1 MDSIVGAIRSEK
13 TGRPHRK
20 VAKRVKNLFLNESD
34 DDVPEPFYDS
44 DHENDHE
51 FTEKDAELEAVSSSG
66 DDNDE
71 NDDIVGHAKPAKVS
85 QQRGGKGLPYNP
97 PSSLAPILNEY
108 RDRRLEAM
116 KDAFANDSYE
126 AEISWKPNDDDVLE
140 IERTVLSRYV
150 NL

>member
-20 VAKRVKNLFLNESD
+20 VSKRVHNLFLNESD
-34 DDVPEPFYDS
+34 DDVPEREYDS

-51 FTEKDAELEAVSSSG
+51 FTEKDAEFEAVSSSG

-71 NDDIVGHAKPAKVS
+71 NDDNVGHAKPAKGS
-85 QQRGGKGLPYNP
+85 QQSGGKRLPYVP
-97 PSSLAPILNEY
+97 PSSLAPVLNEY

-126 AEISWKPNDDDVLE
+126 AVITWKPNDDDVLE
-140 IERTVLSRYV
+140 IERCVLSRYV
-150 NL
+150 DL